1 MKKMLNRRFILI
13 ISILL
18 ILTAAVGGTV
28 AFLTTRTSEVTNRFE
43 SGEVTCKVVE
53 DFKDGYATKKNV
65 AIENTGNTTAYIRAA
80 IVGNWVNDEG
90 EVVASADPWTF
101 DNSIIGSGWAK
112 GSDGYYY
119 HKAPVDAG
127 KQTSDL
133 FDSYT
138 APSDGPDGAH
148 LEMTIICQAIQSEP
162 AKVVTRVWPVTV
174 GSNGQISPKS

>member
-53 DFKDGYATKKNV
+53 EFDGTTKENV

-80 IVGNWVNDEG
+80 IVGNWVNDED
-90 EVVASADPWTF
+90 EVVASADPWSF
-101 DNSIIGSGWAK
+101 DNEIIGSGWAK
-112 GSDGYYY
+112 GNDGYYY

-127 KQTSDL
+127 KQTSNL
-133 FDSYT
+133 FNSYT
-138 APSDGPDGAH
+138 APSDGPEGAH

-162 AKVVTRVWPVTV
+162 ANAVTGVWPVTV
-174 GSNGQISPKS
+174 GSNGQISPKSSN

>member
-43 SGEVTCKVVE
+43 SGKVTCEVVE
-53 DFKDGYATKKNV
+53 EFNENGTTKKNV

-80 IVGNWVNDEG
+80 IVGNWVKDG
-90 EVVASADPWTF
+90 KVVVPWTF
-101 DNSIIGSGWAK
+101 DDSKIESGWAK
-112 GSDGYYY
+112 GNDGYYY
-119 HKAPVDAG
+119 HKAPVAAG
-127 KQTSDL
+127 AMTSNL
-133 FDSYT
+133 FESYT
-138 APSDGPDGAH
+138 APSNGPEGAH

-162 AKVVTRVWPVTV
+162 ASAVTEAWGATIKDGTITPS
-174 GSNGQISPKS
+174 GN